1 MGRTISKSNLEN
13 RKKLTFL
20 NVEVSKAKRTK
31 NGTQRTLNTIKGR
44 RLNLKRNVVTTLVG
58 NIKGSL
64 IKTLVQQEEYI
75 HSNRVLKYIHKQ
87 MIANNY
93 LQSINMLLEKFAKIR
108 EDEFITL
115 LLQTQSG
122 ESTLKA
128 ELKKQANP
136 TEFLNNIIEII
147 LDAFQNSFK
156 NIQNARNIYASS
168 FKDMTDARFFDQL
181 FKYIED
187 NQISDF
193 CDKLLTPIDNII
205 QAALG
210 LTAQSNSQ
218 TLSTCALKIIKQSN
232 NIDMNNFIEQLI
244 QSINNNDIELL
255 NQSDLQETKKGLV
268 EFFNLL
274 KSQNSKLDE
283 AAKAKLKKA
292 AGAKLKKDIL
302 STRFAEWTLFSSEKF
317 AKNQFNKALGD
328 LPQVTI
334 DLKEHTGFQRVANY
348 FYKNQTN
355 TRTADNVFRFKV
367 SGGKNSLNLII
378 DLGIS
383 IKFYHGQANQ
393 VKNAKQN
400 QLLKVSLG
408 GRGSLEQFI
417 QTTFPQAIYGPAP
430 LNELRQKRKM
440 YNYLVSIS
448 QLEGGQKADFIDS
461 IKQRYLLRLISTGG
475 NIGNNIL
482 TNQDLASILVIN
494 GVPISILRLL
504 KDSDSVKKAIEINFP
519 KHPFYYK
526 NEWIGPDSNSIFS
539 AVYRSHQTHEQIR
552 NTYFSATLHLDKLLN
567 NIVNTS
573 NNALKYQ

>member
-44 RLNLKRNVVTTLVG
+44 RLNLERNVVTTLVG

-64 IKTLVQQEEYI
+64 IRTLVQQEQYI
-75 HSNRVLKYIHKQ
+75 HSNITLKQNHDKITFD
-87 MIANNY
+87 NY
-93 LQSINMLLEKFAKIR
+93 LKFINKQLQEISKIR

-115 LLQTQSG
+115 LLQTQR
-122 ESTLKA
+122 EKSTLKEA
-128 ELKKQANP
+128 LKKQTNP
-136 TEFLNNIIEII
+136 TEFLNNTIEII

-168 FKDMTDARFFDQL
+168 FKDTANNRFFDQL
-181 FKYIED
+181 FDYIQK

-205 QAALG
+205 SAALG
-210 LTAQSNSQ
+210 LTAQSSSQ
-218 TLSTCALKIIKQSN
+218 TLSSCALKIIKQSN

-255 NQSDLQETKKGLV
+255 NHSDLQATKKGLV

-274 KSQNSKLDE
+274 KSQDSNFSK
-283 AAKAKLKKA
+283 AS
-292 AGAKLKKDIL
+292 GAKLKKDIL
-302 STRFAEWTLFSSEKF
+302 STRFAEWVLFSS
-317 AKNQFNKALGD
+317 AKSAKSQLNKTLGN

-334 DLKEHTGFQRVANY
+334 DLKEHTGSQRIANY

-355 TRTADNVFRFKV
+355 TRTADNIFRFKV
-367 SGGKNSLNLII
+367 KEGKNSSELVI

-400 QLLKVSLG
+400 QLLKISTG
-408 GRGSLEQFI
+408 GRGNLEQFI
-417 QTTFPQAIYGPAP
+417 QTTFSQAIYGPNSLKE
-430 LNELRQKRKM
+430 LNRKQEM
-440 YNYLVSIS
+440 YNYIVFIS
-448 QLEGGQKADFIDS
+448 QLKNDGRDGSVGPKADFMNFV
-461 IKQRYLLRLISTGG
+461 KQRYFLRLISTGG

-482 TNQDLASILVIN
+482 TNQDLASIVVIN

-504 KDSDSVKKAIEINFP
+504 NDSDSINNAIKIDFS

-526 NEWIGPDSNSIFS
+526 NEWAGPDNKNMFS
-539 AVYRSHQTHEQIR
+539 AVRRSHQTHEQIR

-567 NIVNTS
+567 NIINKS
-573 NNALKYQ
+573 NNALKYY